1 MEGPTVAA
9 EALIRLGSVISIKGG
24 RNLLSNITTLRHK
37 ATKRTL
43 PWDPVAREQNLE
55 PNVVGP

>member
-1 MEGPTVAA
+1 MEGPTIKA

-24 RNLLSNITTLRHK
+24 RNVLNSTAKLRHK

-43 PWDPVAREQNLE
+43 P
-55 PNVVGP
+55 